1 MEPLVILP
9 KETLPEIRLGE
20 GDVFLIAGRSI
31 PENPEEIYLPVLKWL
46 QEFLEEEPDRPF
58 ELQFR
63 LEYMNSGT
71 MKYIMEILR
80 TLKKY
85 IDEGHRNIT
94 LRWYFEEEDESIQ
107 EMGEHFRDYLDLPM
121 EVIAIYA

>member
-9 KETLPEIRLGE
+9 KETLPEVRLGE

-31 PENPEEIYLPVLKWL
+31 PENPEEIYLPVLNWL
-46 QEFLEEEPDRPF
+46 QEFLEKEPDRPF

-71 MKYIMEILR
+71 MKYVMEILR
-80 TLKKY
+80 TLKNY
-85 IDEGHRNIT
+85 MDEGHRNIT
-94 LRWYFEEEDESIQ
+94 LRWYYEEEDESIQ

>member
-1 MEPLVILP
+1 MILP
-9 KETLPEIRLGE
+9 KETLPEVRLGE

-31 PENPEEIYLPVLKWL
+31 PENPEEIYLPVLNWL
-46 QEFLEEEPDRPF
+46 QEFLEKEPDRPF

-71 MKYIMEILR
+71 MKYVMEILR
-80 TLKKY
+80 TLKNY
-85 IDEGHRNIT
+85 MDEGHRNIT
-94 LRWYFEEEDESIQ
+94 LRWYYEEEDESIQ